1 MAYLIDV
8 CPHCSRVI
16 ELAPPAQRHVL
27 RMACEDLAA
36 QLDFPAGS
44 GRRLSRKLWTKVMV
58 ASWQK
63 EKIDADAIVLP
74 ELDGD
79 DLDLLFMTA
88 PRLAKEHVSEV
99 IEFTYAYGAGRG
111 VRFRERQAA

>member
-1 MAYLIDV
+1 MGYLVDV

-16 ELAPPAQRHVL
+16 ELGSPAQRHVL
-27 RMACEDLAA
+27 RMACDDLAA

-44 GRRLSRKLWTKVMV
+44 GRKLSRKVWTKVMV

-63 EKIDADAIVLP
+63 EKIDAEAIVLP
-74 ELDGD
+74 AIGGD

-88 PRLAKEHVSEV
+88 PRLAKEHLSEV
-99 IEFTYAYGAGRG
+99 IEFTFAYGAGRG
-111 VRFRERQAA
+111 VRFREAAA